1 MTAAS
6 FRTEFRPMLRL
17 AAPLALAELGWMV
30 MGIVD
35 TVMAG
40 PLGAAAVG
48 AGGLGAMVFYPVVTA
63 GMGLLFGMDTL
74 VAQSFGAGDARDGR
88 RTLVAGLWLAL
99 LLAAP
104 IAALLWVMI
113 PLLAS
118 IGTHPRVMAHLT
130 GYLRALAWGVLP
142 LLLYTAFRRYLQA
155 VNIVKPVMFAL
166 VSANLVNFAGNW
178 ILMYGHWGAPAM
190 GLAGSGWSTSVS
202 RAYMAAVLGV
212 TVLRNERRSGNL
224 LFHMSWRP
232 DWPRMNRLLVL
243 GLPAAGQIGFEG
255 AVFAIVTAMAARLD
269 EASLAA
275 HGIAVNVIGTT
286 YMVPLGISSAAA
298 VRVGQAVGRKDAHG
312 VAVSGWTALAMGA
325 AFMGC
330 AGVVLW
336 TAPGWIVRAYI
347 GDAAV
352 ISTGAVLLRI
362 AAFLELFDG
371 FQTVATGALRG
382 LGDTRTPM
390 LAHLAGYWAIGLP
403 VAWALTFPMRWG
415 VAGIWVG
422 LSAALIL
429 IGAVLLLVWWRRS
442 RAGSVRY
449 RSVTR
454 SR

>member
-1 MTAAS
+1 
-6 FRTEFRPMLRL
+6 MLRL

-40 PLGAAAVG
+40 PLGAAAIG
-48 AGGLGAMVFYPVVTA
+48 AGSLGGMLFYPVATA

-74 VAQSFGAGDARDGR
+74 VAQSFGAGDARDCR
-88 RTLVAGLWLAL
+88 HTLVSGLWLAL
-99 LLAAP
+99 LLAPP
-104 IAALLWVMI
+104 ITAVLWALV
-113 PLLAS
+113 PLMGA
-118 IGTHPRVMAHLT
+118 IGTNPHVMAHLR
-130 GYLRALAWGVLP
+130 GYMAALAWSVLP

-155 VNIVKPVMFAL
+155 ADIVKPVMFAL
-166 VSANLVNFAGNW
+166 VSANLVNLAGNW
-178 ILMYGHWGAPAM
+178 ILMYGHWGAPPM
-190 GLAGSGWSTSVS
+190 GLAGSGWSTTIA
-202 RAYMAAVLGV
+202 RAYMAAVLGAAI
-212 TVLRNERRSGNL
+212 LRHERRSGNL
-224 LFHMSWRP
+224 LWRVTWRP
-232 DWPRMNRLLVL
+232 DFARMRRLLGL

-275 HGIAVNVIGTT
+275 HGIAINVISTT

-298 VRVGQAVGRKDAHG
+298 VRVGQAVGRKDPRGAA
-312 VAVSGWTALAMGA
+312 VAGWAALSLSAIFMGA
-325 AFMGC
+325 

-352 ISTGAVLLRI
+352 IATGAVLLRI
-362 AAFLELFDG
+362 ASVFELFDG
-371 FQTVATGALRG
+371 FQVVATGALRG

-403 VAWALTFPMRWG
+403 VAWALTFRLRWAAPG
-415 VAGIWVG
+415 LWIG

-429 IGAVLLLVWWRRS
+429 IGSALVWVWRVRS
-442 RAGSVRY
+442 RGFRVS
-449 RSVTR
+449 
-454 SR
+454 